1 MSSEPAAEIN
11 ARLAAAERLLASA
24 RMVGDDGEH
33 RLWRSSR
40 DLWVALTSKA
50 LASHLDG
57 NIAWSFEQAVKT
69 APGQDGVAED
79 LPHEQEALR
88 NGMAVLIGAREQLA
102 PAGSSKPPEIDRRK
116 GRRLGP

>member
-1 MSSEPAAEIN
+1 MPSEPAAEIN

-50 LASHLDG
+50 LASHIDG
-57 NIAWSFEQAVKT
+57 NTVRSFEQAVRT
-69 APGQDGVAED
+69 APGQDGVAQE
-79 LPHEQEALR
+79 LPREQEALR

-102 PAGSSKPPEIDRRK
+102 PSGSNPPPDVDRRK